1 MGESE
6 EAITRASGDK
16 ENMTQIPSM
25 MDLLKSGMHF
35 GHQKS
40 RWHPKMKPYIFGVR
54 NGVHIVDLERT
65 VEQLEKALEYTRS
78 LAAAGKVVLF
88 VGTKR
93 QAQPLVKAAAES
105 CGMPFLT
112 ERWIGGLLTN
122 FDETKQRIKKYKNLK
137 LQIASGEIEK
147 YTKKEQIDLV
157 KSVAK
162 MDRYLAGLTNLDK
175 MPDAMFIIDM
185 RVCKTAVNEGLRTNV
200 PIIGVCDT
208 NVNPDDATF
217 VIPANDDAVNSIRVI
232 SDLMAEAVN
241 EGKADWEKNK
251 IAMEKDFKKPE
262 VKPAAFV
269 EKSAVAK
276 PAVAA
281 KPVVKKERR
290 AMTKESSI

>member
-1 MGESE
+1 
-6 EAITRASGDK
+6 
-16 ENMTQIPSM
+16 
-25 MDLLKSGMHF
+25 MHF

-54 NGVHIVDLERT
+54 NGVHILDLERS
-65 VEQLEKALEYTRS
+65 VEMLQVALDYVKG
-78 LAAAGKVVLF
+78 LAATGKVVLF

-93 QAQPLVKAAAES
+93 QAQPLVRAAAES

-112 ERWIGGLLTN
+112 ERWIGGVLTN

-137 LQIASGEIEK
+137 QQIATGEIEK
-147 YTKKEQIDLV
+147 YTKKEQLDLI

-162 MDRYLAGLTNLDK
+162 MDKYLAGLTTMEK

-208 NVNPDDATF
+208 NVNPDQATYI
-217 VIPANDDAVNSIRVI
+217 IPANDDAVNSIKTI
-232 SDLMAEAVN
+232 SNLIAEAIN

-251 IAMEKDFKKPE
+251 AAMEKEYKKVE
-262 VKPAAFV
+262 VKPVAFE
-269 EKSAVAK
+269 EKNLAGKSSLVRAT
-276 PAVAA
+276 AA

>member
-1 MGESE
+1 MS
-6 EAITRASGDK
+6 
-16 ENMTQIPSM
+16 QIPSM
-25 MDLLKSGMHF
+25 MELLKSGMHF

-54 NGVHIVDLERT
+54 NGVHILDLERT
-65 VEQLEKALEYTRS
+65 VEELQKALDYAKS
-78 LAAAGKVVLF
+78 LATTGKVVLF

-122 FDETKQRIKKYKNLK
+122 FDETKQRIKKYKLLK
-137 LQIASGEIEK
+137 QQIASGEIEK
-147 YTKKEQIDLV
+147 YTKKEQLDII

-162 MDRYLAGLTNLDK
+162 MDRYLAGLTNLEK
-175 MPDAMFIIDM
+175 MPDAMFVIDM

-208 NVNPDDATF
+208 NVNPDQATYI
-217 VIPANDDAVNSIRVI
+217 IPANDDAVNSIKTI
-232 SDLMAEAVN
+232 SNLIAEAIN

-251 IAMEKDFKKPE
+251 ITMEKDFKKAE
-262 VKPAAFV
+262 VKKVTFV
-269 EKSAVAK
+269 ESNSSGKSSLVKAA
-276 PAVAA
+276 AA

>member
-1 MGESE
+1 
-6 EAITRASGDK
+6 
-16 ENMTQIPSM
+16 MTQIPSM

-65 VEQLEKALEYTRS
+65 VEQLETALAYVKG
-78 LAAAGKVVLF
+78 LAATGKTVLF

-122 FDETKQRIKKYKNLK
+122 FDETKQRIKKYKSLK

-251 IAMEKDFKKPE
+251 ITLEKDFKKAE
-262 VKPAAFV
+262 VKPAYV
-269 EKSAVAK
+269 EKSATESAPVAK
-276 PAVAA
+276 TASA

>member
-1 MGESE
+1 
-6 EAITRASGDK
+6 
-16 ENMTQIPSM
+16 

-65 VEQLEKALEYTRS
+65 VEQLETALAYVKG
-78 LAAAGKVVLF
+78 LAATGKTVLF

-122 FDETKQRIKKYKNLK
+122 FDETKQRIKKYKSLK

-251 IAMEKDFKKPE
+251 ITLEKDFKKAE
-262 VKPAAFV
+262 VKPTYV
-269 EKSAVAK
+269 EKSATESAPVAK
-276 PAVAA
+276 TASA

>member
-1 MGESE
+1 ME
-6 EAITRASGDK
+6 
-16 ENMTQIPSM
+16 
-25 MDLLKSGMHF
+25 LLKSGMHF

-54 NGVHIVDLERT
+54 NGVHILDLERS
-65 VEQLEKALEYTRS
+65 VEMLQVALDYVKG
-78 LAAAGKVVLF
+78 LAATGKVVLF

-93 QAQPLVKAAAES
+93 QAQPLVRAAAES

-112 ERWIGGLLTN
+112 ERWIGGVLTN

-137 LQIASGEIEK
+137 QQIATGEIEK
-147 YTKKEQIDLV
+147 YTKKEQLDLI

-162 MDRYLAGLTNLDK
+162 MDKYLAGLTTMEK

-208 NVNPDDATF
+208 NVNPDQATYI
-217 VIPANDDAVNSIRVI
+217 IPANDDAVNSIKTI
-232 SDLMAEAVN
+232 SNLIAEAIN

-251 IAMEKDFKKPE
+251 AAMEKEYKKVE
-262 VKPAAFV
+262 VKPVAFE
-269 EKSAVAK
+269 EKNLAGKSSLVRAT
-276 PAVAA
+276 AA

>member
-1 MGESE
+1 
-6 EAITRASGDK
+6 
-16 ENMTQIPSM
+16 

-65 VEQLEKALEYTRS
+65 VEQLEIALAYVKG
-78 LAAAGKVVLF
+78 LAATGKVVLF

-122 FDETKQRIKKYKNLK
+122 FDETKQRIKKYKSLK

-241 EGKADWEKNK
+241 EGKAEWEKNK
-251 IAMEKDFKKPE
+251 IALEKDFKKAE
-262 VKPAAFV
+262 VKPAYV
-269 EKSAVAK
+269 EKSATEKAPAAK
-276 PAVAA
+276 TADA

>member
-1 MGESE
+1 MS
-6 EAITRASGDK
+6 
-16 ENMTQIPSM
+16 QIPSM

-54 NGVHIVDLERT
+54 NGVHILDLERT
-65 VEQLEKALEYTRS
+65 VEELQKALDYAKS
-78 LAAAGKVVLF
+78 LAATGKVVLF

-122 FDETKQRIKKYKNLK
+122 FDETKQRIKKYKLLK
-137 LQIASGEIEK
+137 QQIASGEIEK
-147 YTKKEQIDLV
+147 YTKKEQLDII

-162 MDRYLAGLTNLDK
+162 MDRYLAGLTNLEK

-208 NVNPDDATF
+208 NVNPDQATYI
-217 VIPANDDAVNSIRVI
+217 IPANDDAVNSIKTI
-232 SDLMAEAVN
+232 SNLIAEAIN

-251 IAMEKDFKKPE
+251 IAMEKDFKKAE
-262 VKPAAFV
+262 VKKVTFV
-269 EKSAVAK
+269 ESDSSGKSSLVK
-276 PAVAA
+276 AVAA